1 MNRIRQIDRMAQGK
15 VSRRAMLASAGAFGV
30 GVALLPR
37 PLRAQSGAPLTCLTW
52 GGYDIADYIPGY
64 VAKHGTL
71 PNFSVFG
78 GEEEALAKVRA
89 GFEADVMHPCNYSV
103 GRFVN
108 AGLAKP
114 IDTARLTHW
123 ADIFP
128 ALQTAEGVMMDGNVV
143 MAPADWGNSSIAY
156 RPDLIDPAFI
166 ADPTWG
172 IFYDEAY
179 KGRVSML
186 DNELVIQIGLMVAGK
201 SYDEVYAVTGPEL
214 EAAAKEWGT
223 RGVQT
228 SRFLWTDA
236 SEVQQAMASGEIVA
250 AYAWND
256 LVKNLRAEGVPV
268 AYAVPKEGMFTWF
281 CGLTLLNSGRA
292 DEALAYDFIDAWLSP
307 ETGKLLIEESGYGHA
322 NMKSFEVAD
331 ASEVAAMGLD
341 DPVKMMA
348 DAILFRN
355 PPDAVQNDHNRVWG
369 DVKALAQ

>member
-1 MNRIRQIDRMAQGK
+1 MNRLRQIDRMAQGK
-15 VSRRAMLASAGAFGV
+15 VSRRSMLASAAAFGV
-30 GVALLPR
+30 GVTVLPR
-37 PLRAQSGAPLTCLTW
+37 PLRAQSDAPLTCLTW
-52 GGYDIADYIPGY
+52 GGYDVEDYIPGY
-64 VAKHGTL
+64 VAKHGRL

-114 IDTARLTHW
+114 IDTARLSHW
-123 ADIFP
+123 PDIFP
-128 ALQTAEGVMMDGNVV
+128 ALQTAEGVMLDGNVV

-156 RPDLIDPAFI
+156 RPDLVDPAFL
-166 ADPTWG
+166 AEPSWG
-172 IFYDEAY
+172 IFYDDAY
-179 KGRVSML
+179 RGRVSML
-186 DNELVIQIGLMVAGK
+186 DNELVIQIGLMVAGR
-201 SYDEVYAVTGPEL
+201 SYDEVYAVSGTDL
-214 EAAAKEWGT
+214 EDAAKEWGA
-223 RGVQT
+223 RGVRT

-256 LVKNLRAEGVPV
+256 LVKNLRAEGIPV
-268 AYAVPKEGMFTWF
+268 EYAVPKEGIFTWF

-322 NMKSFEVAD
+322 NMKAFEIAD
-331 ASEVAAMGLD
+331 TDEIAAMGLD

-348 DAILFRN
+348 EAILFRN
-355 PPDAVQNDHNRVWG
+355 PPDAVQSEHNRVWS